1 MVKMVSV
8 VEMTIWKLSW
18 KVAGEQKTLLAFA
31 ISSTLIAASIAVGM
45 TQYLGGIETATLEHE
60 FARYTDAQTNGW
72 VKSRD
77 IPFNP
82 AAFESIGKEVD
93 VAVADLGVIG
103 SLEMTVIRS
112 APYSISSVEDE
123 SFAQYSNLY
132 MQVATGDELPLRY
145 ISGSSPPRGSS
156 GIAIP
161 GNVAE
166 VTGSRVGDVIV
177 IQDTRREEFFELG
190 IAGIYEPMG
199 SSDSS
204 WTDISRDL
212 LTPETASAG
221 PAFIAIVDNELLFNT
236 LPGRSSTLGT
246 GWWLISTDTSSVIEA
261 GIDSSLERIK
271 VFSKQA
277 NSVSPEAQVF
287 VGAKAPLQKIRSDRS
302 AQIIPVAL
310 SVVLLLLV
318 AGQVVLLSGSAMT
331 SSIKNSV
338 SRVGLRGGNALSL
351 LILGLV
357 PAIGVLV
364 IPALLAPLLAWS
376 IVPLL
381 GTVEALEPLTN
392 GAQLAIPLRIGDF
405 VISVGIGILSAL
417 NILRP
422 SIQLLVLRKLPK
434 SSRDLSVLA
443 PWLWRMKIDLL
454 IVAVSALVLWEMNAR
469 DLLSASADTGGSSI
483 GWIMTST
490 GIVAVSAILAIVR
503 VWPVFP
509 RIMTN
514 VFGRTSPTVWYAITS
529 MRRSSFRHVW
539 LLTLITIVTI
549 TAVADSTIAK
559 SLEANGKYAAAQ
571 TAGADARITGFNGYK
586 GASNPAIQQMVAR
599 ENIDQWTPALRTK
612 GALGA
617 NGEGAELNLLA
628 VDPDALSKLL
638 VEDSMRP
645 IAQQAAQTLNQ
656 GVNPTAQPVKI
667 MLPPDTV
674 SLSMVGGLSEPFI
687 DIWSRIKGADGTTTT
702 VLMIPVQDQ
711 VSGSNYGTY
720 IGAIENESN
729 GPYELLSIL
738 IYEPPVGP
746 VGHKVTLT
754 IENLEAITGSG
765 VVKAIDKFE
774 FTDSWYA
781 LATTAGLGETRIESN
796 SGSQTAVQAHFGSGT
811 DDGIRGLHS
820 RSDLQYLPILIGD
833 KFEKSSGF
841 SVEDTGY
848 ITVFG
853 KVVPIRVSGVLD
865 TFATLDPGSSFVVI
879 DYQTL
884 LDFLALKIDPVLP
897 NSAEVFI
904 TTSGGSLQD
913 PRVLIEDVDEN
924 DLQVFEF
931 ERLVS
936 NSTASAGAS
945 AGWKGMHVVVTLA
958 TGFLMLTGLL
968 LFIRLD
974 FYETGLSSD
983 ILSALG
989 ITKLG
994 IVVEKLVRFGI
1005 VSVVGIGAGFLLGGA
1020 LGSFVSERIADV
1032 YATGTAEAT
1041 SRAATIGFDT
1051 AIYVVTLLV
1060 IGLISLLAFALS
1072 QGRRQV
1078 IGYQGRWD

>member
-1 MVKMVSV
+1 MVEPVSV
-8 VEMTIWKLSW
+8 VKMTIWKLSW
-18 KVAGEQKTLLAFA
+18 KLASEQKTLLMFA
-31 ISSTLIAASIAVGM
+31 ISATLIAASIAVGM
-45 TQYLGGIETATLEHE
+45 TQYLSGIETASLEHE
-60 FARYTDAQTNGW
+60 FARYSDAQTNGW
-72 VKSRD
+72 VKARG

-93 VAVADLGVIG
+93 IAVDDLGTIG
-103 SLEMTVIRS
+103 NLEMTVIRS
-112 APYSISSVEDE
+112 APYSISSLEDE
-123 SFAQYSNLY
+123 RFAQYANLY
-132 MQVATGDELPLRY
+132 MQASTGDELPVRY

-156 GIAIP
+156 DIAIP
-161 GNVAE
+161 GDVAE
-166 VTGSRVGDVIV
+166 ITGSSVGDVIV
-177 IQDTRREEFFELG
+177 IQDTRREEIFEIE
-190 IAGIYEPMG
+190 IAGIYEPLG

-212 LTPETASAG
+212 LTPDTASAG
-221 PAFIAIVDNELLFNT
+221 PAFIAIVDNEILIT
-236 LPGRSSTLGT
+236 AMSGRSSTLGT
-246 GWWLISTDTSSVIEA
+246 GWWLISVEPSSVIET
-261 GIDSSLERIK
+261 GIDSSLERID

-287 VGAKAPLQKIRSDRS
+287 IGAKAPLQKIRRDRS
-302 AQIIPVAL
+302 AQIIPVVL
-310 SVVLLLLV
+310 SAVLLLLV

-351 LILGLV
+351 LILGSV
-357 PAIGVLV
+357 PAIVVLV

-392 GAQLAIPLRIGDF
+392 GARLAIPLTIGNF
-405 VISVGIGILSAL
+405 GISVGIGILSAL

-422 SIQLLVLRKLPK
+422 SILQLVLRKLPK
-434 SSRDLSVLA
+434 SSRDSSVLT

-469 DLLSASADTGGSSI
+469 DLLSASAETGGSSI

-490 GIVAVSAILAIVR
+490 GIVAVSAMLAIVR
-503 VWPVFP
+503 IWPVFP
-509 RIMTN
+509 RIIAN
-514 VFGRTSPTVWYAITS
+514 VFGSTSPTVWYAITS
-529 MRRSSFRHVW
+529 IRRSSFRHAW
-539 LLTLITIVTI
+539 LLTLVTIVTI
-549 TAVADSTIAK
+549 TTVADSTIAK
-559 SLEANGKYAAAQ
+559 SLEANGIYAAAQ
-571 TAGADARITGFNGYK
+571 TAGGDARIIGFNGYK
-586 GASNPAIQQMVAR
+586 GASNPAIQQLVAG
-599 ENIDQWTPALRTK
+599 EYVDQWTPALRTK

-638 VEDSMRP
+638 VDDSMRRV
-645 IAQQAAQTLNQ
+645 AQQAAQMLNQ
-656 GVNPTAQPVKI
+656 DANTASQPV
-667 MLPPDTV
+667 MLPPNTV
-674 SLSMVGGLSEPFI
+674 SLSMTGGLSEPFI

-711 VSGSNYGTY
+711 GSVSDFGTY
-720 IGAIENESN
+720 TGTIENVSN

-746 VGHKVTLT
+746 VGDRVTLT
-754 IENLEAITGSG
+754 IENLEAITDSG
-765 VVKAIDKFE
+765 TVKTVDQFE
-774 FTDSWYA
+774 SIDSWYA
-781 LATTAGLGETRIESN
+781 LATTAGLDETRIESS
-796 SGSQTAVQAHFGSGT
+796 SGSQPVVRAHFGSGT
-811 DDGIRGLHS
+811 DDGIRGFHS
-820 RSDLQYLPILIGD
+820 RSDLQRLPILIGE
-833 KFEKSSGF
+833 KFEKSSGI
-841 SVEDTGY
+841 SVGDTGF

-853 KVVPIRVSGVLD
+853 KVVPIQVSGVLES
-865 TFATLDPGSSFVVI
+865 FATLNSGSSFVVI

-897 NSAEVFI
+897 NSAEVFV
-904 TTSGGSLQD
+904 TTSVESLQD
-913 PRVLIEDVDEN
+913 PRALIEGVAEN

-983 ILSALG
+983 VLSALG
-989 ITKLG
+989 ISNLG
-994 IVVEKLVRFGI
+994 IVVEKLVRLGVVAAVGFGT
-1005 VSVVGIGAGFLLGGA
+1005 GLLLGGA

-1032 YATGTAEAT
+1032 YASGTAETT
-1041 SRAATIGFDT
+1041 SRAAMIGFDT
-1051 AIYVVTLLV
+1051 AFYVVTLLV
-1060 IGLISLLAFALS
+1060 VGLIGMLAFTLS

-1078 IGYQGRWD
+1078 IGYQGRSD

>member
-1 MVKMVSV
+1 
-8 VEMTIWKLSW
+8 MTMWKLSW
-18 KVAGEQKTLLAFA
+18 KLASEQKTLLAFA
-31 ISSTLIAASIAVGM
+31 ISATLIAASIAVGM

-60 FARYTDAQTNGW
+60 FARYSDAQTNGW
-72 VKSRD
+72 VKAREIS
-77 IPFNP
+77 FNP

-93 VAVADLGVIG
+93 IAADELGSIG
-103 SLEMTVIRS
+103 RLEMAIIRS
-112 APYSISSVEDE
+112 APYSISSLEDE
-123 SFAQYSNLY
+123 RFAQYSNLY
-132 MQVATGDELPLRY
+132 MQASPGDEFPVRY

-156 GIAIP
+156 RVAIP
-161 GNVAE
+161 SDVAE
-166 VTGSRVGDVIV
+166 VTGSSVGDVVV
-177 IQDTRREEFFELG
+177 IQDTSREEFFELE
-190 IAGIYEPMG
+190 IAGIYEPLG
-199 SSDSS
+199 SSDSR
-204 WTDISRDL
+204 WADISRDL
-212 LTPETASAG
+212 LTADTASAG
-221 PAFIAIVDNELLFNT
+221 PAFIAIVDPEILFTT
-236 LPGRSSTLGT
+236 LSGRSSTLGT
-246 GWWLISTDTSSVIEA
+246 GWWLISVDPSSVIEA
-261 GIDSSLERIK
+261 GIDSSLERIE

-287 VGAKAPLQKIRSDRS
+287 VGAKAPLQKIRRDRS

-310 SVVLLLLV
+310 SAVLLLLV

-351 LILGLV
+351 LILGLA
-357 PAIGVLV
+357 PAIVVLV

-381 GTVEALEPLTN
+381 GTVEALDPLTN
-392 GAQLAIPLRIGDF
+392 GARLAIPLTVGNF

-434 SSRDLSVLA
+434 STRDLSALA

-469 DLLSASADTGGSSI
+469 DLLSASAETGGSSI

-490 GIVAVSAILAIVR
+490 GIVAVSAMLAIVR
-503 VWPVFP
+503 AWPVFP
-509 RIMTN
+509 RIIAN

-529 MRRSSFRHVW
+529 MRRSSFRHAW
-539 LLTLITIVTI
+539 LLTLVTIVTI

-559 SLEANGKYAAAQ
+559 SLEANGIYAAAQ
-571 TAGADARITGFNGYK
+571 TAGGDARIVGFNGYK
-586 GASNPAIQQMVAR
+586 GASNPAIQQLIAG
-599 ENIDQWTPALRTK
+599 EYIDQWTPALRTK

-617 NGEGAELNLLA
+617 NGEGADLNLLA

-638 VEDSMRP
+638 VDDSMRSV
-645 IAQQAAQTLNQ
+645 AQQAAQMLNSES
-656 GVNPTAQPVKI
+656 NPASQPAKI

-674 SLSMVGGLSEPFI
+674 SLSMTGGLSEPFI

-702 VLMIPVQDQ
+702 ILMIPVQDQ
-711 VSGSNYGTY
+711 SSGADFGSGTF

-746 VGHKVTLT
+746 VGHKVTLS

-765 VVKAIDKFE
+765 AVRTIDQFE
-774 FTDSWYA
+774 STDSWYA
-781 LATTAGLGETRIESN
+781 LPTTAGIDETRIEPN
-796 SGSQTAVQAHFGSGT
+796 SGSQGSVQAYFGSGT
-811 DDGIRGLHS
+811 DDGIRGFHS
-820 RSDLQYLPILIGD
+820 RSDLQHLPILIGD
-833 KFEKSSGF
+833 KFEKSSGL
-841 SVEDTGY
+841 SADDTGF

-853 KVVPIRVSGVLD
+853 KVVPIKVIGVLD
-865 TFATLDPGSSFVVI
+865 TFATLDPGSSFTVI

-904 TTSGGSLQD
+904 TTSGESVQD
-913 PRVLIEDVDEN
+913 PRTLIEGVDEH

-945 AGWKGMHVVVTLA
+945 AGWKGMHLVVTLT
-958 TGFLMLTGLL
+958 TGFLMLTGLM

-989 ITKLG
+989 VTKLG
-994 IVVEKLVRFGI
+994 IVVEKLVRLGI
-1005 VSVVGIGAGFLLGGA
+1005 VAVVGIGAGLLLGGA

-1032 YATGTAEAT
+1032 YASDTTEAA

-1051 AIYVVTLLV
+1051 AYYVVTLLV
-1060 IGLISLLAFALS
+1060 FGLIGMLVFALS

-1078 IGYQGRWD
+1078 IGYQGRSD